1 MTEEYRPGERTEDY
15 DYELPEELIAQH
27 PEEKRDQSRLM
38 VIHRDS
44 GEIEDKVFHD
54 ILDELN
60 PGDLLI
66 VNDTKVLPARLHG
79 RKVSEQNPE
88 EGAVCEV
95 LLLSRLLPEQLSEE
109 TQKKLE
115 AENPDDAGL
124 LWEVMVRPG
133 RRLKPGAKV
142 CFSDTLSCEILE
154 IREEGLRAARFDVDG
169 IFEEELEKLGEMPLP
184 PYIHEKLED
193 NSRYQT
199 VYARDP
205 GSAAAPTA
213 GLHFTE
219 ELLDQIKEKG
229 VKIAPVTLNVG
240 LGTFRPVKEDS
251 IFSHHMHTET
261 YSVPQST
268 IDRIEETKKNGG
280 RVIAVGTTSVRTLES
295 AAQEDG
301 TIRPGAGE
309 TSIFIYPGYEFKV
322 VDALITNF
330 HLPKS
335 TLLMLVSALYD
346 REKMLGA
353 YRHAVDERYRFF
365 SFGDAMFIE

>member
-15 DYELPEELIAQH
+15 DYALPEELIAQH
-27 PEEKRDQSRLM
+27 PQEKRDQSRLM
-38 VIHRDS
+38 IIRRDS
-44 GEIEDKVFHD
+44 GEIEDRVFHD
-54 ILDELN
+54 IVDELH
-60 PGDLLI
+60 PGDLLV
-66 VNDTKVLPARLHG
+66 VNNTKVLPARLHG
-79 RKVSEQNPE
+79 RKVSGQGCG
-88 EGAVCEV
+88 EGALCEV
-95 LLLSRLLPEQLSEE
+95 LLLSRLNPGQLSDAARE
-109 TQKKLE
+109 KLQ
-115 AENPDDAGL
+115 AEHPDDPGL

-142 CFSDTLSCEILE
+142 RFSDTLSCEILE
-154 IREEGLRAARFDVDG
+154 IREEGLRAARFSADG

-193 NSRYQT
+193 SSRYQT
-199 VYARDP
+199 VYAKDP

-219 ELLDQIKEKG
+219 ELLGRIRERG
-229 VKIAPVTLNVG
+229 VKIAPLTLNVG

-251 IFSHHMHTET
+251 IFAHHMHTET
-261 YSVPQST
+261 YHVPRET
-268 IDRIEETKKNGG
+268 AELIEETKRAGG

-295 AAQEDG
+295 AAAADG
-301 TIRPGAGE
+301 TVTPGSGE
-309 TSIFIYPGYEFKV
+309 TNIFIYPGYRFRV

-346 REKMLGA
+346 REKMLDA